1 MRVNHYDTFAC
12 GDADYT
18 ALMYSVSMGRAAG
31 QTVLVHEAFRTMG
44 EQLAQVKAHNGGK
57 PIMIDQLLYMD
68 ETEDFQ
74 SNARLLESHRG
85 LFLMGLPELLHQYTN
100 GYGIWT
106 YRNYTNNPVYNS
118 QFALGSRGWEVSGAA
133 VQTRNGSSQMMI
145 LPGGKISQKIGH
157 RIGGRNTHDNYV
169 RFTAD
174 SDGPVTVTVSLGT
187 QKQQVSVDG
196 EQQFTLEFGR
206 DGYYSVEF
214 EADGEVYLDNI
225 QVYNFIQDG
234 QLRDMDGKE
243 LSCMAPMRHLNRAM
257 Q

>member
-1 MRVNHYDTFAC
+1 
-12 GDADYT
+12 
-18 ALMYSVSMGRAAG
+18 
-31 QTVLVHEAFRTMG
+31 MG

-169 RFTAD
+169 RFTGD
-174 SDGPVTVTVSLGT
+174 SDSPAEVTVTLGT
-187 QKQQVSVDG
+187 QKQQISVDG
-196 EQQFTLEFGR
+196 EEQFTLEFGR

-234 QLRDMDGKE
+234 QLRDIDGNE

>member
-1 MRVNHYDTFAC
+1 
-12 GDADYT
+12 
-18 ALMYSVSMGRAAG
+18 
-31 QTVLVHEAFRTMG
+31 
-44 EQLAQVKAHNGGK
+44 
-57 PIMIDQLLYMD
+57 
-68 ETEDFQ
+68 
-74 SNARLLESHRG
+74 
-85 LFLMGLPELLHQYTN
+85 
-100 GYGIWT
+100 
-106 YRNYTNNPVYNS
+106 
-118 QFALGSRGWEVSGAA
+118 
-133 VQTRNGSSQMMI
+133 MMI

-196 EQQFTLEFGR
+196 EQQYTLEFAR

-214 EADGEVYLDNI
+214 EADGEAYLDNI

-234 QLRDMDGKE
+234 QLRDVDGKE